1 MIRKRCFAMLLSGV
15 AFALPGC
22 SAPGVAETVGE
33 LSARQVGSPGELHG
47 ALHLSRSNVTVA
59 ADRPGAVLRPL
70 AKALPLSGGH
80 NPVQSRRGRAS
91 YGQHHELLPGCSLKV
106 DSAGDMITVTPVV
119 RAGPSLNA
127 TYSLLIRKSGDS
139 GASIRQTGAF
149 SAEPNQ
155 TIILG
160 ASVLSIEP
168 ETRLNILFSVIRDDQ
183 EICRQTVSETELRS
197 AE

>member
-1 MIRKRCFAMLLSGV
+1 MIRKRCFAMVLLGG

-33 LSARQVGSPGELHG
+33 LSAQQVGSPGELHG
-47 ALHLSRSNVTVA
+47 ALHLSRSNATA
-59 ADRPGAVLRPL
+59 AGEGPGADLRPP
-70 AKALPLSGGH
+70 AEALPLSGGH
-80 NPVQSRRGRAS
+80 KPVQSRRGRAS
-91 YGQHHELLPGCSLKV
+91 SGQHHELLTGCSLRV

-127 TYSLLIRKSGDS
+127 AYSLLIREAGDS

-149 SAEPNQ
+149 SAEANQ

-168 ETRLNILFSVIRDDQ
+168 ETRLSILFSVIRDDQ
-183 EICRQTVSETELRS
+183 EICRQTVSEAELRS